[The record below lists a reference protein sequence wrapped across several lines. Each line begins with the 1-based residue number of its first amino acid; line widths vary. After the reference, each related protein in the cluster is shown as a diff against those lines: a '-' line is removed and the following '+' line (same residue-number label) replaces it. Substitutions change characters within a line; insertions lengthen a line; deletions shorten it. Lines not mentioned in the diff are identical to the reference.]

1 MTNLLNS
8 IAQPGGGSNDNP
20 LTLAG
25 TSTISGTQ
33 GVSGTQNVTG
43 SVNIK
48 TGADITVESGGAV
61 NIESGATETIES
73 GAKLDIAGDIDV
85 ESGGTVTIETGG
97 DLVVESGGT
106 GTVNSGA
113 TLAIDGAQTVGGTV
127 VTVTAQDLNSKTFY
141 TTIDDISTGPTIF
154 WIIPGVAGTITKISS
169 VLYGAIANVDAI
181 ITAEIAA
188 TPVTDSALTIAFSGS
203 AAGDVDS
210 SAPSAANVITASQ
223 AVEIITNGASTNAIR
238 VDVTIEIQLA

>member
-1 MTNLLNS
+1 MTSNVDNS
-8 IAQPGGGSNDNP
+8 FAQPVGGGTDNV
-20 LTLAG
+20 LTLGG
-25 TSTISGTQ
+25 TSTVSGTQAISGTQ
-33 GVSGTQNVTG
+33 NITG
-43 SVNIK
+43 SVDVK
-48 TGADITVESGGAV
+48 SGGSI
-61 NIESGATETIES
+61 N
-73 GAKLDIAGDIDV
+73 V
-85 ESGGTVTIETGG
+85 ESGGT
-97 DLVVESGGT
+97 
-106 GTVNSGA
+106 
-113 TLAIDGAQTVGGTV
+113 LAVAGAQTVAGTV
-127 VTVTAQDLNSKTFY
+127 VTGTAQSLKSKTFT
-141 TTIDDISTGPTIF
+141 TTIDDISTGPTSF

-181 ITAEIAA
+181 ITAEIVG